1 LPLGKIDDSSIAQ
14 AGNIINSKQIIVWQ
28 EM

>member
-1 LPLGKIDDSSIAQ
+1 LPLGKINDFSIAQ

-28 EM
+28 EI

>member
-1 LPLGKIDDSSIAQ
+1 LPLGKINDFSIAQ
-14 AGNIINSKQIIVWQ
+14 AGNIINKQIVVWQ